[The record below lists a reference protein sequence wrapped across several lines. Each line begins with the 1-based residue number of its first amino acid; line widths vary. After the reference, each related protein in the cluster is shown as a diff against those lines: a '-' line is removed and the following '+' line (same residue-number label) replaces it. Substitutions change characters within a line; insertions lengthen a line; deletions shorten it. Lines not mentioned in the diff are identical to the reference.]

1 MLRKLNGD
9 LSLITSAF
17 LSEDIEDTCNC
28 LKQCG
33 VQTKNENG
41 TYKTFNE
48 VMEQIYSLHVH
59 EGE

>member
-1 MLRKLNGD
+1 MLRKLNGGFFNV
-9 LSLITSAF
+9 TCAF
-17 LSEDIEDTCNC
+17 LSEDIEDTCD
-28 LKQCG
+28 LLRLSG
-33 VQTKNENG
+33 VQTKNEDG

>member
-1 MLRKLNGD
+1 MLRKRNGD
-9 LSLITSAF
+9 FFLVTGAF
-17 LSEDIEDTCNC
+17 LSEDIEDTCDC

-33 VQTKNENG
+33 VQTKNADG
-41 TYKTFNE
+41 TYKAFNE

>member
-1 MLRKLNGD
+1 MVNGD
-9 LSLITSAF
+9 FYWVSRAF
-17 LSEDIEDTCNC
+17 LSEDIEGTCQC
-28 LKQCG
+28 LEQCG
-33 VQTKNENG
+33 VQTTNEDG

>member
-1 MLRKLNGD
+1 MVNGD
-9 LSLITSAF
+9 FYWVSSAF

-28 LKQCG
+28 LNQCG
-33 VQTKNENG
+33 VQTKNEDG

-59 EGE
+59 ERE